1 MTRLKMNYLEYEI
14 GLSLMRL
21 KETIGSTAGNGGN
34 SFIYQAD
41 YADSIS

>member
-1 MTRLKMNYLEYEI
+1 MTRLKMNYLGCEV

-21 KETIGSTAGNGGN
+21 KETIGSTAGKGGN
-34 SFIYQAD
+34 SFICQAD